1 MADRITS
8 PLLVIQGANDPR
20 APKAQAD
27 QIVAKVRASGHE
39 AWYLWAKD
47 EGPGF
52 HKADNLEAEREV
64 ETLFFR
70 HVFGE

>member
-1 MADRITS
+1 MS
-8 PLLVIQGANDPR
+8 SCS
-20 APKAQAD
+20 APSTIPATPTAPPWCVAPTA

-39 AWYLWAKD
+39 AWYLWARD
-47 EGPGF
+47 EGHGF

-70 HVFGE
+70 HVFEK